1 MVAKFEEPVKTQKF
15 VCMYVCHV
23 CMYVQLISYVVICD
37 GVLYVYASITS

>member
-23 CMYVQLISYVVICD
+23 CMYVCTANKLCCH
-37 GVLYVYASITS
+37 L